1 MKYIM
6 KQGKNILMTVM
17 MGGKLLSKSSIMY
30 HTWKASMIPTV
41 NTFVMRTQRSQQS
54 GFIPIGLLIILI
66 LFMIWIY
73 FLWSLDHC
81 GEIIVLSSIWRR
93 SLSPLTYYDFLL
105 CSCRSITLR
114 SAVSSS
120 RAQDFSFGLLKYRWF
135 PLNSL
140 QLASFPS

>member
-17 MGGKLLSKSSIMY
+17 IGGKLLSKSSIMY

-73 FLWSLDHC
+73 FFMEFGSLWGNHC
-81 GEIIVLSSIWRR
+81 FVFYLKEVIIS
-93 SLSPLTYYDFLL
+93 FNLL
-105 CSCRSITLR
+105 
-114 SAVSSS
+114 
-120 RAQDFSFGLLKYRWF
+120 
-135 PLNSL
+135 
-140 QLASFPS
+140 